1 MLGNHGRG
9 LVKQVFTGPAKA
21 LARLG
26 VTPNQVTVVGTV
38 LSIAAAVGL
47 LGTGQWIIG
56 PIVLAVI
63 LFADSL
69 DGTLA
74 RLTGS
79 SSTFGAFLNSTLDR
93 LSDGA
98 VFGSLTFA
106 IAAHYAPSLERTWAF
121 IAGLISMIGAVT
133 VSYARAR
140 AEAVGAQAKVGI
152 AERTDRLIVGLVG
165 AFLVGLGLPL
175 WVMAIALTWVA
186 FASLFTVAQ
195 RIFAVKR
202 ELSGK

>member
-79 SSTFGAFLNSTLDR
+79 SSPLGPSSIPLLTGSVMVPCLD
-93 LSDGA
+93 
-98 VFGSLTFA
+98 
-106 IAAHYAPSLERTWAF
+106 PSLLRSPRTT
-121 IAGLISMIGAVT
+121 L
-133 VSYARAR
+133 
-140 AEAVGAQAKVGI
+140 
-152 AERTDRLIVGLVG
+152 
-165 AFLVGLGLPL
+165 LP
-175 WVMAIALTWVA
+175 W
-186 FASLFTVAQ
+186 
-195 RIFAVKR
+195 R
-202 ELSGK
+202 ELGRS

>member
-9 LVKQVFTGPAKA
+9 LVKQVFTGPAKL

-47 LGTGQWIIG
+47 LGTGKWIIG
-56 PIVLAVI
+56 PVVLAVI

-79 SSTFGAFLNSTLDR
+79 SSTFGAFLDSTLDR

-106 IAAHYAPSLERTWAF
+106 IAVHYAPSSERTWAF
-121 IAGLISMIGAVT
+121 IVGLISMIGAVT

-175 WVMAIALTWVA
+175 WVMALALTWVA

>member
-9 LVKQVFTGPAKA
+9 LEKQVFNAPAKA

-38 LSIAAAVGL
+38 LSIVAAVGL
-47 LGTGQWIIG
+47 LGTGKWVIG
-56 PIVLAVI
+56 PIVLAFI

-74 RLTGS
+74 RLTDS
-79 SSTFGAFLNSTLDR
+79 SSTFGAFLDSTLDR

-106 IAAHYAPSLERTWAF
+106 IAAQYAPSAVRTWAF
-121 IAGLISMIGAVT
+121 IAGLISMIAALT

-140 AEAVGAQAKVGI
+140 AEAVGAQAKGGI
-152 AERTDRLIVGLVG
+152 AERTDRLIIGLVG

-175 WVMAIALTWVA
+175 WVMALALTWVA
-186 FASLFTVAQ
+186 FASLFTVGQ
-195 RIFAVKR
+195 RIFAAKR

>member
-1 MLGNHGRG
+1 M
-9 LVKQVFTGPAKA
+9 
-21 LARLG
+21 
-26 VTPNQVTVVGTV
+26 
-38 LSIAAAVGL
+38 
-47 LGTGQWIIG
+47 
-56 PIVLAVI
+56 
-63 LFADSL
+63 
-69 DGTLA
+69 
-74 RLTGS
+74 
-79 SSTFGAFLNSTLDR
+79 
-93 LSDGA
+93 
-98 VFGSLTFA
+98 FGSLTFA
-106 IAAHYAPSLERTWAF
+106 IAMQHAPSLERTWAF